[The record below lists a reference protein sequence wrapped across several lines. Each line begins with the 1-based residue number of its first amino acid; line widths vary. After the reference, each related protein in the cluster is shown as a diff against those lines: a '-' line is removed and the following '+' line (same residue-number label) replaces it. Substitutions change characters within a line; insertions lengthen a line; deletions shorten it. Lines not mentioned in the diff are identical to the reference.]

1 MKKIKLYQKIMAV
14 LILLFGLILL
24 FSEPIKKQLI
34 MSYNPNVSE
43 KTSTKKDVSFDMNNV
58 KRLSLYGIIKARFES
73 ENIQL
78 LGKIYIPAIKLD
90 LPIGKGVS
98 NNVLSLGVGTMNPDQ
113 RMGFGNYALAGHNL
127 DDGKTLFS
135 PLYSKGKVGM
145 NVYLTDMDKIFKY
158 KINKLMYISPYQT
171 SIIQSSKKP
180 ILTLITCNDDGSKRL
195 VAQGVLVSVKKK

>member
-1 MKKIKLYQKIMAV
+1 MKNIKLYQKIIAILV
-14 LILLFGLILL
+14 LLLGLALL

-34 MSYNPNVSE
+34 ITYSPDVSK
-43 KTSTKKDVSFDMNNV
+43 KTSTKKDVSFDMNRV
-58 KRLSLYGIIKARFES
+58 DRLSLYDVIKARFES
-73 ENIQL
+73 KNIQL
-78 LGKIYIPAIKLD
+78 LGKIYIPSIKLD

-113 RMGFGNYALAGHNL
+113 RMGFGNYALAGHNM

-145 NVYLTDMDKIFKY
+145 YVYLTDMDKIFKY
-158 KINKLMYISPYQT
+158 KINRLMYISPYQT
-171 SIIQSSKKP
+171 NIIQSSKKP

-195 VAQGVLVSVKKK
+195 VAQGLLISVKKK

>member
-1 MKKIKLYQKIMAV
+1 MAV
-14 LILLFGLILL
+14 LILLFGLVLL

-73 ENIQL
+73 KNIQF

-113 RMGFGNYALAGHNL
+113 RMGFGNYALAGHNI
-127 DDGKTLFS
+127 DDDKTLFS

-171 SIIQSSKKP
+171 NIIQSSKKP